1 MFLSKEMRDKVRPYR
16 NEIMSELMKLDDYA
30 EVQAVGDSEICLSYD
45 FNNRYRNVSLECDY
59 YGQWAVVEI
68 QDESYNNYHY
78 QVDLGLN
85 YDADADRVI
94 KAIIDLNY

>member
-16 NEIMSELMKLDDYA
+16 DQIMSELMKLDAYA
-30 EVQAVGDSEICLSYD
+30 EVKAVGDSEICLSYD

-68 QDESYNNYHY
+68 QDESSNNYY
-78 QVDLGLN
+78 SQVELGLN
-85 YDADADRVI
+85 YDADPGAVI

>member
-16 NEIMSELMKLDDYA
+16 DEIMSELMKLDDYA

-59 YGQWAVVEI
+59 YGQWVVVES
-68 QDESYNNYHY
+68 QQESANNYHY

-85 YDADADRVI
+85 YDAEPEKVI
-94 KAIIDLNY
+94 KAITDLNY

>member
-16 NEIMSELMKLDDYA
+16 DEIMSELMKFDDYA
-30 EVQAVGDSEICLSYD
+30 KAVGDSEICLSYD

-59 YGQWAVVEI
+59 YGQWVVVEI
-68 QDESYNNYHY
+68 QDESENNYHY

-85 YDADADRVI
+85 YDADPQRVI